1 MFNQK
6 NFSPVS
12 ANANSDSPK
21 IWAYRTTDTTAQ
33 VIAENYF
40 IAKINQLKT
49 GEFIIVDSA
58 DGNFLA
64 SFDKAGS
71 TITLNTDVNAFNTTN
86 DINIER
92 LLDGIATA
100 DEQDPTG
107 LGPANAMQIN
117 FGPAVNDVTDPVM
130 LDELGTVTV
139 NESGLY
145 RIKVALQYGRTGASG
160 TSILLFRVRAND
172 VQAGSSISTKL
183 INSNLTQYFENDTWI
198 LLPAGTTLKYDVMR
212 DSSGSNSGGL
222 IGFNPTAAAGA
233 EWNTAPSAAIRIER
247 WV

>member
-12 ANANSDSPK
+12 ANANSDAPK

-71 TITLNTDVNAFNTTN
+71 TITLNTDVNTFNPTN

-92 LLDGIATA
+92 LFDGASASTSQQPSGVGPLNS
-100 DEQDPTG
+100 EQVE
-107 LGPANAMQIN
+107 
-117 FGPAVNDVTDPVM
+117 FGPAINDESDPVM
-130 LDELGTVTV
+130 LAVDGTLTA
-139 NESGLY
+139 NASGLY
-145 RIKVALQYGRTGASG
+145 RIKVALQFGRTGASG
-160 TSILLFRVRAND
+160 TSILLFRVRVND
-172 VQAGSSISTKL
+172 VQAGQSVTAKLSSSDA
-183 INSNLTQYFENDTWI
+183 TQYFENDTWI
-198 LLPAGTTLKYDVMR
+198 FLPAGTTLKFDVMR
-212 DSSGSNSGGL
+212 DAAGSNFGGL
-222 IGFNPTAAAGA
+222 IGFVPTVDAGN
-233 EWNTAPSAAIRIER
+233 EWNSAPSAAIRVER
-247 WV
+247 WT